1 MNIKKIIKKTLSF
14 GLVSAMMLSMAACGG
29 GGDKPPGTGAEEQ
42 KKDFVWVPEFIEL
55 DGEASFYNSKAQNG
69 YLYYENYGWDE
80 ATMTSTYTIK
90 SVSLTDG
97 SEGVSIPI
105 TLEMDEADGGSR
117 NVNTFIPSEGGVTT
131 IEVVYHWNEQTWE
144 ESSEYYLCKY
154 DSTGALLSETDIT
167 NELKLDENNSWISG
181 MTMDAEGRIYIAAD
195 TAIFLLDAEGKYQGT
210 VALSADSWVYGMG
223 TGADGQVYVSY
234 YGRGGSGVTMQA
246 IDFAGK
252 AFGAS
257 YECNISG
264 NGDGNLTT
272 GLEGGFFVID
282 SNFLYEFDKE
292 TQSCKEV
299 LNWLDSDINGSYVNG
314 AYVLEDGR
322 IAVVSSDWSSDKTE
336 LALLTK
342 KPASEVQEKTIVKVA
357 GLYTDSSIQ
366 AAAVN
371 FNKSN
376 DTYRIS
382 YESYLDYN
390 DIVYNGDE
398 SNYDQLLQDAMNR
411 LNNDITSDNCPDI
424 LLLSNINVER
434 FVAKGV
440 FEDLNP
446 WLDGSTVLARADY
459 FENILDAYTYNDA
472 LIAIPKNFELN
483 TLVGKASDLGTDP
496 GWTVEEMI
504 AYGKS
509 YPDAKMMTGLT
520 KDYAIE
526 LMLQYNQ
533 GSYVNWETGEC
544 NFNNDSFIGLL
555 EFAKQFPDKYEWD
568 ENEPSEPTL
577 IGNGQLL
584 LSHTYIY
591 DFQSI
596 QLPSALYNGDVCYIG
611 FPNENGDSGTYLQ
624 ASAGM
629 AITSKSDCKEGAW
642 AFYESFLTGESEMY
656 DYGFSTRKSE
666 FEKARAEATKIEYI
680 LDEKGEPVLDENGEP
695 MIAGAGGSI
704 GYGDDWMY
712 TFHVTTEEE
721 ADLLE
726 ELIDIAKPATTAD
739 TTILNIVKEEAGA
752 YFTGQR
758 SAADVAG
765 VIESRVQVYVNEN
778 K

>member
-1 MNIKKIIKKTLSF
+1 MNIKKMIKKTVTFILAS
-14 GLVSAMMLSMAACGG
+14 SMALSMAACGG
-29 GGDKPPGTGAEEQ
+29 GSENPSGAGAEE
-42 KKDFVWVPEFIEL
+42 KKDFVWVPEYIEL
-55 DGEASFYNSKAQNG
+55 DGEASFYNAKAKNG

-90 SVSLTDG
+90 SVSLADG
-97 SEGVSIPI
+97 SEGVSFPI
-105 TLEMDEADGGSR
+105 TMEVDEKNGGSR
-117 NVNTFIPSEGGVTT
+117 NVNTFIPTEDGVATV
-131 IEVVYHWNEQTWE
+131 EVIYHWNQETGE
-144 ESSEYYLCKY
+144 DSSEYYLCRY
-154 DSTGALLSETDIT
+154 DNTGALLSETDIT
-167 NELKLDENNSWISG
+167 KELKLDENNSWISG

-195 TAIFLLDAEGKYQGT
+195 TAIFLLDADGKYHGT
-210 VALSADSWVYGMG
+210 VTLGADSWIYGMG
-223 TGADGQVYVSY
+223 AGADGQMYVSY
-234 YGRGGSGVTMQA
+234 YSRNGSGITLQV

-257 YECNISG
+257 YECKVSG
-264 NGDGNLTT
+264 NGDGSLVT
-272 GLEGGFFVID
+272 GPSGGFFIID
-282 SNFLYEFDKE
+282 SNCLYEFDIQ
-292 TQSCKEV
+292 TQSCKEI

-314 AYVLEDGR
+314 AHVLEDGR
-322 IAVVSSDWSSDKTE
+322 IAVISNDWSSDKVE

-342 KPASEVQEKTIVKVA
+342 KPASEVKEKTIIEVA
-357 GLYTDSSIQ
+357 GIYTDSSVQ
-366 AAAVN
+366 AAAVK

-398 SNYDQLLQDAMNR
+398 SNYEQLMQDAMNR

-424 LLLSNINVER
+424 LLLGNINVDR

-446 WLDGSTVLARADY
+446 WLEGSTVINRADY
-459 FENILDAYTYNDA
+459 FENILEAYTYNGA
-472 LIAIPKNFELN
+472 LVAIPKSFELN
-483 TLVGKASDLGTDP
+483 TLVGKASDLGTEP

-504 AYGKS
+504 AYGKKH
-509 YPDAKMMTGLT
+509 PDAEMMTGLT

-544 NFNNDSFIGLL
+544 DFNNDSFIGLL
-555 EFAKQFPDKYEWD
+555 EFANQFPDKYEWD
-568 ENEPSEPTL
+568 ENEPSEPTK

-584 LSHTYIY
+584 LSNTYIY

-596 QLPSALYNGDVCYIG
+596 QLPSALFNGDVCFIG

-624 ASAGM
+624 ASTGM
-629 AITSKSDCKEGAW
+629 AITTKSDCKEGAW
-642 AFYESFLTGESEMY
+642 AFYESFLTTENEMY
-656 DYGFSTRKSE
+656 DFGFSSRKSE
-666 FEKARAEATKIEYI
+666 FEEARTEATKIEYI
-680 LDEKGEPVLDENGEP
+680 FDENGEPYLDENGEP
-695 MIAGAGGSI
+695 MIEGAGGSI

-721 ADLLE
+721 ADLLV
-726 ELIDIAKPATTAD
+726 ELIGIAKPATIAD
-739 TTILNIVKEEAGA
+739 TTIVSIVKEEAGA
-752 YFTGQR
+752 YFKGQR

-765 VIESRVQVYVNEN
+765 IIESRVQVYVNEN
-778 K
+778 R